1 MSLNET
7 HSGSTGRHRI
17 PTISHIYSDY
27 VSPKTTERQNA
38 LSTSMYVSQVFA
50 VRCAL
55 VYECGSAVKSERYDR
70 GGMSVRWNGMQ
81 DTMNWLRHQTTNPT
95 TEMQATPLLNFLI
108 NFFFWNTY
116 FVYLET
122 VQKWL
127 KIHIQWWRPI
137 FSPCMAYTKLSN
149 IKIYYLD
156 ECPMKGF
163 GAKNHFVG
171 ARTVFKDS
179 IGDDHDNQELIWP
192 HKMQIRKTP
201 KLLQFQFKSLIAA
214 PHSQII
220 INISDVFQS
229 QFNQFIFDFRSCT
242 LEMKTEKSQIAL
254 SHYDISNAISPEME
268 CGRKEGCS
276 RCEQPN
282 ENKKRSNWLSKII
295 QIIDAVLT
303 RIVNMKLIHNSLIST
318 TKNDH

>member
-1 MSLNET
+1 MTENT
-7 HSGSTGRHRI
+7 HT
-17 PTISHIYSDY
+17 
-27 VSPKTTERQNA
+27 VMKTDL
-38 LSTSMYVSQVFA
+38 LSM
-50 VRCAL
+50 
-55 VYECGSAVKSERYDR
+55 
-70 GGMSVRWNGMQ
+70 
-81 DTMNWLRHQTTNPT
+81 H
-95 TEMQATPLLNFLI
+95 
-108 NFFFWNTY
+108 
-116 FVYLET
+116 
-122 VQKWL
+122 
-127 KIHIQWWRPI
+127 
-137 FSPCMAYTKLSN
+137 AYTKLSN

-156 ECPMKGF
+156 KCPMKGF
-163 GAKNHFVG
+163 GAKNHFAG

-242 LEMKTEKSQIAL
+242 LEMKTAKSQIAL
-254 SHYDISNAISPEME
+254 SHYDISNAISSEME

-282 ENKKRSNWLSKII
+282 EKKNGPIDYRKLFRSSMLYLP
-295 QIIDAVLT
+295 VL
-303 RIVNMKLIHNSLIST
+303 
-318 TKNDH
+318 